1 MAFEREADPPASQ
14 AWETVT
20 ETPQSKLATQT

>member
-14 AWETVT
+14 VWETVT
-20 ETPQSKLATQT
+20 ETPWSKLATQT